1 MKDKGFTL
9 IELLVVVAIIGI
21 LATVVLA
28 SLGSARTRARD
39 AAVKAALKNMQVQA
53 ELEYTT
59 NYDTICNDGSESFRI
74 FVQALTNSTGSS
86 FCVDSNSRAYANT
99 SGITSITTGGLNTT
113 VNQWSA
119 SVGISGNKWF
129 CVDSIGIAREYSAN
143 PASESRKSCE

>member
-1 MKDKGFTL
+1 MQSKGFTL

-28 SLGSARTRARD
+28 SLGSARTKAKD

-59 NYDTICNDGSESFRI
+59 DYNTICNDGSVSFKI
-74 FVQALTNSTGSS
+74 FLQALTNSTRSS
-86 FCVDSNSRAYANT
+86 FCVDSNSRAYANA
-99 SGITSITTGGLNTT
+99 SGISSITTGGLNTS

-129 CVDSIGIAREYSAN
+129 CVDSLGVAREYSTN
-143 PASESRKSCE
+143 PASETRKSCE